1 MSEFFY
7 VSAFPTVSLLTF
19 VPGHQLFPFTPVPL
33 LHFIIFHWLKRDQTF
48 VLLFWCFTRH
58 WPSKFLSQQSPDCRP
73 WASSHSCIP
82 RSPGLWDCADV
93 SKSVQPKGAGLK
105 MTGAGMQLVV
115 KIHPVHILGD
125 FALGSFQAGPMGS
138 KQREPFSSSERG
150 PVCVSCSLLETK
162 PQGFAVLQGQYELE
176 C

>member
-1 MSEFFY
+1 MF
-7 VSAFPTVSLLTF
+7 
-19 VPGHQLFPFTPVPL
+19 QPFTPSPSSPL
-33 LHFIIFHWLKRDQTF
+33 CQVISSFLSLQFLYYI
-48 VLLFWCFTRH
+48 LLFSTGWRGIKLLCCYFDA
-58 WPSKFLSQQSPDCRP
+58 SPDIALPNFLVSKVPDCQP

-105 MTGAGMQLVV
+105 RTGAGMQLVV
-115 KIHPVHILGD
+115 KIQPVHILGD
-125 FALGSFQAGPMGS
+125 CGLGSFQAGPVGR
-138 KQREPFSSSERG
+138 KQSEPFSLTSSERG
-150 PVCVSCSLLETK
+150 PVCVSCSLLETN